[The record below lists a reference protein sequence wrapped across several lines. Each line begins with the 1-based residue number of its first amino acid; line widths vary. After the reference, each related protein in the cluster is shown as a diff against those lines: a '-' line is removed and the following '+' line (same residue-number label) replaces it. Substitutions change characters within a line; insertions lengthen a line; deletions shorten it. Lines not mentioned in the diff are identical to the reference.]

1 MGDAGEGL
9 VDAESR
15 FQERLAEREQEQ
27 RKRGGAAAPI
37 DPEKKRK
44 IDSLQLART
53 ELQRQEAVT
62 QNVTRKEQIRRALE
76 DLERQ
81 LAKL

>member
-27 RKRGGAAAPI
+27 QKRGSTPPV

-44 IDSLQLART
+44 IDSLQLARI
-53 ELQRQEAVT
+53 EMQRQDVLT
-62 QNVTRKEQIRRALE
+62 QNPTRKAQIQQTIK
-76 DLERQ
+76 DLDRQ
-81 LAKL
+81 LALL

>member
-27 RKRGGAAAPI
+27 LKRRGAPPA
-37 DPEKKRK
+37 DPERKRK
-44 IDSLQLART
+44 IVSLQLARI
-53 ELQRQEAVT
+53 ELKHQDAVT
-62 QNVTRKEQIRRALE
+62 QNPTRKAQIQQAVKEL
-76 DLERQ
+76 DRQ

>member
-27 RKRGGAAAPI
+27 EKRNAPPPI

-44 IDSLQLART
+44 IDTLQLAQT
-53 ELQRQEAVT
+53 ELKRQEAAT
-62 QNVTRKEQIRRALE
+62 QNPNRRQGIKAALQ
-76 DLERQ
+76 DIERQ
-81 LAKL
+81 LAKLL